1 LWVKRSDIE
10 AVDAQPGDVVGLVGP
25 RGRTLGYGLFS
36 DRSPIAVRLMTR
48 SGSPPDALLW
58 RDRLADAIAYRATL
72 SIDATAYRL
81 VHGEGDLLPSLVVD
95 RYSDVLVLQAL
106 SQGVDRHIQLIR
118 DLLVE
123 LVHPVG
129 ILARHDEQ
137 IRALEGLPR
146 RVELLYGEVP
156 HDLAVRDG
164 PVHLCVDPWEDHATG
179 LFLDQRENRLLAAE
193 YARGRALDCF
203 CYTGGFALHLARRCE
218 EVVAVDSSP
227 TAVDRLT
234 RHASLNG
241 VTNLR
246 SHVADVFEI
255 LPELGRAG
263 ITFDT
268 VVLDP
273 PPLARNRSAM
283 SKALAG
289 YKELNFRAFSL
300 LAPGG
305 TLVTCCRSTHVDDA
319 TFTELVSDA
328 ANDARARA
336 VLLERRLQSRDHPV
350 LVSVPETS
358 HLKCLV
364 MRRMG

>member
-1 LWVKRSDIE
+1 MNRADIE
-10 AVDAQPGDVVGLVGP
+10 TVDAQPGDVVALVGP
-25 RGRTLGYGLFS
+25 RGRTLGHGLFS

-48 SGSPPDALLW
+48 TGRPPDASLW
-58 RDRLADAIAYRATL
+58 RERLADAIAYRQTL
-72 SIDATAYRL
+72 AIDATAYRL
-81 VHGEGDLLPSLVVD
+81 VHAEGDLLPSLVVD

-106 SQGVDRHIQLIR
+106 SQGVDRHLQLIR
-118 DLLVE
+118 DSLVE
-123 LVHPVG
+123 LVRPTG
-129 ILARHDEQ
+129 ILARHDAQ

-156 HDLAVRDG
+156 RDVVVRDAS
-164 PVHLCVDPWEDHATG
+164 VDLRVDPWEGDSTG

-203 CYTGGFALHLARRCE
+203 CYTGGFALHLARRCA

-227 TAVDRLT
+227 TAVERLT
-234 RHASLNG
+234 QHASLNG
-241 VTNLR
+241 VTTLR
-246 SHVADVFEI
+246 PRVADVFEL
-255 LPELGRAG
+255 LPELSRAG
-263 ITFDT
+263 VRFDT
-268 VVLDP
+268 IVLDP
-273 PPLARNRSAM
+273 PALARNRSAM

-289 YKELNFRAFSL
+289 YKELNFRAFAL

-305 TLVTCCRSTHVDDA
+305 TLVTCCRSTHVDEA

-358 HLKCLV
+358 YLKCLV
-364 MRRMG
+364 MRRLG

>member
-246 SHVADVFEI
+246 SHVADVFE
-255 LPELGRAG
+255 LGRAG